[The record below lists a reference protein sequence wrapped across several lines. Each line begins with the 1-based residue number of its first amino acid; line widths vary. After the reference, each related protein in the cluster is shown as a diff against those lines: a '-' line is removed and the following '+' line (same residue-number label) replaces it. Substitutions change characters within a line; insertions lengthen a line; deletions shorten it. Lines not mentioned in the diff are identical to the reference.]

1 MVPASTNI
9 PDIARPEPCR
19 PQTSIKPAP
28 VPYHA
33 TMEGSDLSQ
42 SRSSSDKSSGRSSF
56 SSVRE
61 NDTDLAQTFTS
72 TKVSSYS
79 QPPEAAVAVEED
91 DDDLHRPSSS
101 TSSSLSSPPPEMATT
116 TTTTRQFLPPK
127 TQPESKLHG
136 CWFPAVAADGFQGWK
151 QIDVRG
157 RQASRS
163 FGDLQAL
170 RIVWSAPTT
179 SKQPAKLPGRPT
191 AGQAPIERLPLELLG
206 PIIDLLVLDVPP
218 NGITARNV
226 DLMSLLLSSKTLHT
240 ATLHAL
246 YRKITI
252 PHSRIFRKF
261 LAHVSQNQELGT
273 IVRRLDFSHFNPT
286 TLFTTAA
293 QRSTTRNLT
302 PETLLQCLEL
312 TPYLREFLAQEH
324 IDDEIDENVLRKLF
338 LDLPRLQAV
347 DFTGCSSSNF
357 KIAMSAIPKFEWPV
371 NLAISRLSLHKC
383 INLPSAVFETLLPK
397 LGNLTHLDVAGTR
410 ITDEALLS
418 IPHTARITHLNLAKC
433 ALLSPEVVVEFL
445 ATHPAVNGSLIC
457 LSVASDARSHQLLDV
472 EDVTRLL
479 PILPSTLRSL
489 SLKGSKMEDSHINLL
504 RPLTKHLEELALGR
518 GLRITDIDRLFV
530 PDEDDDN
537 VQMQIDW
544 IPHTLKYIDMSDY
557 SAAELDFSTLFSN
570 SMSIMKKF
578 SAPLEVVEVAEN
590 LYNGLSKSPALQRLG
605 WTVTEFGSRAWM
617 VRRHSPEDG
626 PRDSGLRSWKL
637 GASFWGMRK
646 IPMASAEVGGMYGS
660 YMFKRKL

>member
-9 PDIARPEPCR
+9 PDIARPEPCLS
-19 PQTSIKPAP
+19 QGSIKPAS
-28 VPYHA
+28 VPYHG

-42 SRSSSDKSSGRSSF
+42 RRSSSDNKSSGRSSF

-61 NDTDLAQTFTS
+61 NDSDLAQTFTS

-79 QPPEAAVAVEED
+79 QPPETVIVD
-91 DDDLHRPSSS
+91 DEHPPSSS
-101 TSSSLSSPPPEMATT
+101 SSSPLSSPPPEMATI

-127 TQPESKLHG
+127 TQPQSKLHG

-170 RIVWSAPTT
+170 RIVWSAP
-179 SKQPAKLPGRPT
+179 PASNKPTPTKVPGRPT

-218 NGITARNV
+218 NGISARNV
-226 DLMSLLLSSKTLHT
+226 DLMSLLLTSKTLHT

-286 TLFTTAA
+286 TLFSTAA
-293 QRSTTRNLT
+293 ERSTTRNLT
-302 PETLLQCLEL
+302 PETLLQCLEY

-324 IDDEIDENVLRKLF
+324 IDDEINEDVLCKLF

-347 DFTGCSSSNF
+347 DFTGCSSNNF
-357 KIAMSAIPKFEWPV
+357 KAAMSAIPKFELPV
-371 NLAISRLSLHKC
+371 SLAITRLSLHKC
-383 INLPSAVFETLLPK
+383 INLPSAVFESLMPTLSH
-397 LGNLTHLDVAGTR
+397 LTHLDVAGTR

-418 IPHTARITHLNLAKC
+418 IPRTARITHLNLAKC

-445 ATHPAVNGSLIC
+445 ATHPAVNGSLVF
-457 LSVASDARSHQLLDV
+457 LSVASDARSHQLLDI

-479 PILPSTLRSL
+479 PTLPSTLRSL
-489 SLKGSKMEDSHINLL
+489 SLKGSKMDDSHIDLL

-518 GLRITDIDRLFV
+518 GLRLLDIDRLFV
-530 PDEDDDN
+530 PDENEDD
-537 VQMQIDW
+537 VQMQLDW
-544 IPHTLKYIDMSDY
+544 VPHTLKYLDISDY

-570 SMSIMKKF
+570 SISIMKKF
-578 SAPLEVVEVAEN
+578 SAPLEVVEVTDS
-590 LYNGLSKSPALQRLG
+590 LYGRLSKSPALQRLG

-646 IPMASAEVGGMYGS
+646 IPMANAEVGGMYGS

>member
-9 PDIARPEPCR
+9 PDIARPEPCLS
-19 PQTSIKPAP
+19 QGSIKPAS
-28 VPYHA
+28 VPYHG

-42 SRSSSDKSSGRSSF
+42 RRSSSDNKSSGRSSF

-61 NDTDLAQTFTS
+61 NDSDLAQTFTS

-79 QPPEAAVAVEED
+79 QPPETVIVD
-91 DDDLHRPSSS
+91 DEHPPSSS
-101 TSSSLSSPPPEMATT
+101 SSSPLSSPPPEMATI

-127 TQPESKLHG
+127 TQPQSKLHG

-170 RIVWSAPTT
+170 RIVWSAP
-179 SKQPAKLPGRPT
+179 PASNKPTPTKVPGRPT

-218 NGITARNV
+218 NGISARNV
-226 DLMSLLLSSKTLHT
+226 DLMSLLLTSKTLHT

-286 TLFTTAA
+286 TLFSTAA
-293 QRSTTRNLT
+293 ERSTTRNLT
-302 PETLLQCLEL
+302 PETLLQCLEY

-324 IDDEIDENVLRKLF
+324 IDDEINEDVLCKLF
-338 LDLPRLQAV
+338 LDLPACRPSTSRDA
-347 DFTGCSSSNF
+347 
-357 KIAMSAIPKFEWPV
+357 AMSAIPKFELPV
-371 NLAISRLSLHKC
+371 SLAITRLSLHKC
-383 INLPSAVFETLLPK
+383 INLPSAVFESLMPTLSH
-397 LGNLTHLDVAGTR
+397 LTHLDVAGTR

-418 IPHTARITHLNLAKC
+418 IPRTARITHLNLAKC

-445 ATHPAVNGSLIC
+445 ATHPAVNGSLVF
-457 LSVASDARSHQLLDV
+457 LSVASDARSHQLLDI

-479 PILPSTLRSL
+479 PTLPSTLRSL
-489 SLKGSKMEDSHINLL
+489 SLKGSKMDDSHIDLL

-518 GLRITDIDRLFV
+518 GLRLLDIDRLFV
-530 PDEDDDN
+530 PDENEDD
-537 VQMQIDW
+537 VQMQLDW
-544 IPHTLKYIDMSDY
+544 VPHTLKYLDISDY

-570 SMSIMKKF
+570 SISIMKKF
-578 SAPLEVVEVAEN
+578 SAPLEVVEVTDS
-590 LYNGLSKSPALQRLG
+590 LYGRLSKSPALQRLG

-646 IPMASAEVGGMYGS
+646 IPMANAEVGGMYGS

>member
-19 PQTSIKPAP
+19 FQGSIKPAP
-28 VPYHA
+28 VPYQA
-33 TMEGSDLSQ
+33 AMEGSDLSQ
-42 SRSSSDKSSGRSSF
+42 RRSSSDKSSGRSSF

-61 NDTDLAQTFTS
+61 NDSDLAQTFTS

-79 QPPEAAVAVEED
+79 QPAEAAVVED
-91 DDDLHRPSSS
+91 DDPTTH
-101 TSSSLSSPPPEMATT
+101 PPP
-116 TTTTRQFLPPK
+116 PPHCCCL
-127 TQPESKLHG
+127 EDRVVRS
-136 CWFPAVAADGFQGWK
+136 PASNK
-151 QIDVRG
+151 
-157 RQASRS
+157 
-163 FGDLQAL
+163 
-170 RIVWSAPTT
+170 PTP
-179 SKQPAKLPGRPT
+179 SKLPGRPT

-218 NGITARNV
+218 NGISARNV
-226 DLMSLLLSSKTLHT
+226 DLMSLLLTSKTLHT

-246 YRKITI
+246 YRNITI

-261 LAHVSQNQELGT
+261 LAH
-273 IVRRLDFSHFNPT
+273 
-286 TLFTTAA
+286 
-293 QRSTTRNLT
+293 
-302 PETLLQCLEL
+302 CLEF

-347 DFTGCSSSNF
+347 DFTGCSSGNF
-357 KIAMSAIPKFEWPV
+357 KAAMSAIPKFEWPV
-371 NLAISRLSLHKC
+371 SLAISRLSLHKC
-383 INLPSAVFETLLPK
+383 INLPSAVFETLMPT

-410 ITDEALLS
+410 ITDEALMS

-433 ALLSPEVVVEFL
+433 ALLSAEVVIEFL
-445 ATHPAVNGSLIC
+445 ATHPAVNGSLVF
-457 LSVASDARSHQLLDV
+457 LSVASDARSHQLFDV

-479 PILPSTLRSL
+479 PALPPTLRSL
-489 SLKGSKMEDSHINLL
+489 SLKGSKMDDSHVNLL

-518 GLRITDIDRLFV
+518 GLRLIDIDRLFV
-530 PDEDDDN
+530 PDEDDDD
-537 VQMQIDW
+537 VQMQLDW
-544 IPHTLKYIDMSDY
+544 VPHTLKYLDLSDY

-578 SAPLEVVEVAEN
+578 SAPLEVVEVTDN
-590 LYNGLSKSPALQRLG
+590 LYSRLSKSPALQRLG
-605 WTVTEFGSRAWM
+605 WMVTEFGSRAWM

-646 IPMASAEVGGMYGS
+646 IPMANAEVGGMYGS